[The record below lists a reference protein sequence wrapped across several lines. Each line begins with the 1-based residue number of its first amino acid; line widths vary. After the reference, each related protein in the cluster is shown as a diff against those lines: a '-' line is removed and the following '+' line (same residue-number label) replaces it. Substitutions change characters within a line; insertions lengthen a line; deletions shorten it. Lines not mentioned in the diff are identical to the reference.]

1 MAMVAEGWASSAED
15 NCRVGK
21 PMCFLCNKASS
32 RHNGGTP
39 YPIKNMVTGDGR
51 DPWRQCRGGAAQVV
65 TAAAVLVVPQLNG
78 HSWADLFSRNYVFK
92 AGFCA
97 WLLAQ
102 TAKVEYAG

>member
-1 MAMVAEGWASSAED
+1 MFHLA
-15 NCRVGK
+15 
-21 PMCFLCNKASS
+21 
-32 RHNGGTP
+32 
-39 YPIKNMVTGDGR
+39 GR
-51 DPWRQCRGGAAQVV
+51 DPWQQCRGGAAQAL

-102 TAKVEYAG
+102 TAKVKPRCSSWVDVASHYNCSMPN

>member
-1 MAMVAEGWASSAED
+1 MHQITVFHGA
-15 NCRVGK
+15 
-21 PMCFLCNKASS
+21 
-32 RHNGGTP
+32 
-39 YPIKNMVTGDGR
+39 GR
-51 DPWRQCRGGAAQVV
+51 DPWQQCRGGAAQAL